1 MALRKLAI
9 TICAAVA
16 IAVFISPGSTL
27 TAKSAAQSQ
36 YVAPS
41 VVPATLPQSI
51 ILFVG
56 DGMGSGHRQAAQ
68 WQVVG
73 EADAL
78 QTDALPTHGA
88 LRTGSA
94 NSTVTDS
101 AAAGTALATG
111 VKTNNGMIAQDP
123 QGNNLIT
130 ILELAQMKAMSVGL
144 VSTTQLAHA
153 TPASFAAHVDSRAK
167 MTEIAAQMAGAGIN
181 VLLGG
186 GEDEFL
192 PDYETGCFSEIGE
205 RQDGRNLITEMVS
218 AGYTYVCQPG
228 ALTSVP
234 TTTTHLLG
242 LFADEGMGRPHTP
255 SLAQMTQTAI
265 DTLSQDPDG
274 FFLMVEGGQIDWAA
288 HANDATLVI
297 SDVLALDEA
306 VSVAQAY
313 AQQAA
318 VAPLIIVTADHE
330 TGGMGLRLTP
340 SGALTEDGPF
350 TMPDATPFWVTW
362 TTTSHTAQDVPVTA
376 QGNLADRLVG
386 THENTHVFDM
396 MRRTLFTYAMW
407 LPVICAE

>member
-153 TPASFAAHVDSRAK
+153 TPAS
-167 MTEIAAQMAGAGIN
+167 
-181 VLLGG
+181 
-186 GEDEFL
+186 L
-192 PDYETGCFSEIGE
+192 P
-205 RQDGRNLITEMVS
+205 R
-218 AGYTYVCQPG
+218 
-228 ALTSVP
+228 
-234 TTTTHLLG
+234 
-242 LFADEGMGRPHTP
+242 
-255 SLAQMTQTAI
+255 
-265 DTLSQDPDG
+265 
-274 FFLMVEGGQIDWAA
+274 
-288 HANDATLVI
+288 
-297 SDVLALDEA
+297 
-306 VSVAQAY
+306 
-313 AQQAA
+313 
-318 VAPLIIVTADHE
+318 
-330 TGGMGLRLTP
+330 
-340 SGALTEDGPF
+340 
-350 TMPDATPFWVTW
+350 TW
-362 TTTSHTAQDVPVTA
+362 TAAP
-376 QGNLADRLVG
+376 R
-386 THENTHVFDM
+386 
-396 MRRTLFTYAMW
+396 
-407 LPVICAE
+407 